1 MDSETGYG
9 RESIRKSWRRVA
21 IRGRFALI
29 QPPIATESRAAM
41 LDIRVIRENPAA
53 IQDRLR
59 NRGGDHWKL
68 VDEVLACDES
78 RRSLETT
85 KQQLQ
90 NQRKTISK
98 QIGQLKAR
106 GEDTSSI
113 EAEVRGINEQ
123 IGALDAEAE
132 TASARQN
139 ELLLNIPNLTHEA
152 CPVGEDETANPLVRE
167 WGTAPQI
174 AEPKDHVELA
184 LKHGLVNWDDG
195 IRTAGSGF
203 VVYRG
208 KGARLERALI
218 NFLLDTQT
226 GHGYEEVNVPHLVK
240 RECMEGT
247 GQLPK
252 FEDDMYG
259 TDAGEDGMNNLFL
272 APTAEVPVT
281 NLYRDTLLAEADLPV
296 KMVAYTPCFRREAG
310 SAGRDNKGIIRM
322 HQFDKVELVQI
333 VHPDQGF
340 EVLEELTANAESVLQ
355 KLGLHYRTIE
365 LCTGDIGFSS
375 AKTYD
380 IEVWAPG
387 HGKYLEV
394 SSCSCFTDYQARRM
408 RLRFKDAEGKNRFPH
423 TLNGSGTA
431 LPRLYVALLEQCQQP
446 DGSIR
451 IPEALV
457 PYFGAEE
464 IR

>member
-1 MDSETGYG
+1 
-9 RESIRKSWRRVA
+9 
-21 IRGRFALI
+21 LI
-29 QPPIATESRAAM
+29 HHPIARDSRAAM
-41 LDIRVIRENPAA
+41 LDIRVIRDNPAA
-53 IQDRLR
+53 VQERLKL
-59 NRGGDHWKL
+59 RGGDHWKL
-68 VDEVLACDES
+68 IDDVLACDEA
-78 RRSLETT
+78 RRSAETS

-90 NQRKTISK
+90 NERKTTSK
-98 QIGQLKAR
+98 QIGMLKGK
-106 GEDTSSI
+106 GEDTSAI
-113 EAEVRGINEQ
+113 EAEVRGINDR
-123 IGALDAEAE
+123 ITVLDNEAEA
-132 TASARQN
+132 ASLRQT
-139 ELLLNIPNLTHEA
+139 ELLMNIPNLTHEA
-152 CPVGEDETANPLVRE
+152 CPVGDDESANPVVRE
-167 WGTAPQI
+167 WGTKPALT
-174 AEPKDHVELA
+174 EPKDHVEIA
-184 LKHGLVNWDDG
+184 LQHGLVNWEDG
-195 IRTAGSGF
+195 TRTAGSGF

-218 NFLLDTQT
+218 NFLLDTQNAN
-226 GHGYEEVNVPHLVK
+226 GYEEVNVPHLVK

-259 TDAGEDGMNNLFL
+259 TDADENGVNSLFL

-281 NLYRDTLLAEADLPV
+281 NLYRDTILAEGDLPV

-333 VHPDQGF
+333 VHPDKGF
-340 EVLEELTANAESVLQ
+340 EVLEQLTSHAESILQ
-355 KLGLHYRTIE
+355 KLGLHYRVIE
-365 LCTGDIGFSS
+365 LCTGDIGFGS

-394 SSCSCFTDYQARRM
+394 SSCSCFTEYQARRM
-408 RLRFKDAEGKNRFPH
+408 KLRFKDAEGKNRFPH

-431 LPRLYVALLEQCQQP
+431 LPRLYVALLEQYQLP
-446 DGSIR
+446 DGSVK

>member
-1 MDSETGYG
+1 
-9 RESIRKSWRRVA
+9 
-21 IRGRFALI
+21 
-29 QPPIATESRAAM
+29 M
-41 LDIRVIRENPAA
+41 LDIRVIRENSAA
-53 IQDRLR
+53 VQDRLKA
-59 NRGGDHWKL
+59 RGGDHWKL

-78 RRSLETT
+78 RRAAETS
-85 KQQLQ
+85 KQVLQ
-90 NQRKTISK
+90 SSRKTISK
-98 QIGQLKAR
+98 QIGMLKAK
-106 GEDTSSI
+106 GEDTAPI
-113 EAEVRGINEQ
+113 ESEVRTINEQ
-123 IGALDAEAE
+123 ITSLDVECEA
-132 TASARQN
+132 AAIRQN
-139 ELLLNIPNLTHEA
+139 ELLLNIPNLTHDA
-152 CPVGEDETANPLVRE
+152 CPLGADEASNPVIRE
-167 WGTAPQI
+167 WGDKPDLTA
-174 AEPKDHVELA
+174 PKDHVELA
-184 LKHGLVNWDDG
+184 LQHGLINWDDG

-208 KGARLERALI
+208 RGARLERALI
-218 NFLLDTQT
+218 NFLLDTQSSN
-226 GHGYEEVNVPHLVK
+226 GYEEVNVPHLVK

-259 TDAGEDGMNNLFL
+259 TDADENGINNLFL

-281 NLYRDTLLAEADLPV
+281 NLYRDTLLAESDLPI
-296 KMVAYTPCFRREAG
+296 KMVAFTPCFRREAG

-333 VHPDQGF
+333 VHPDHGF
-340 EVLEELTANAESVLQ
+340 EELEKLTAHAESILQ

-408 RLRFKDAEGKNRFPH
+408 RLRFKDSEGKNRFPH

-451 IPEALV
+451 IPAALV
-457 PYFGAEE
+457 PYFGSTE
-464 IR
+464 IS

>member
-1 MDSETGYG
+1 
-9 RESIRKSWRRVA
+9 
-21 IRGRFALI
+21 
-29 QPPIATESRAAM
+29 M

-53 IQDRLR
+53 VQERLKA
-59 NRGGDHWKL
+59 RGGDHWKL
-68 VDEVLACDES
+68 IDDVLACDET
-78 RRSLETT
+78 RRAAETS

-90 NQRKTISK
+90 NSRKTISK
-98 QIGQLKAR
+98 QIGMLKGK
-106 GEDTSSI
+106 GEDTSAI
-113 EAEVRGINEQ
+113 EAEARSINEQ
-123 IGALDAEAE
+123 IAAFDVEADA
-132 TASARQN
+132 ASARQT
-139 ELLLNIPNLTHEA
+139 ELLLNIPNMTHEG
-152 CPVGEDETANPLVRE
+152 CPVGSDETANPVVRE
-167 WGTAPQI
+167 WGAKPELV
-174 AEPKDHVELA
+174 EPKDHVELA

-195 IRTAGSGF
+195 TRVAGSGF

-218 NFLLDTQT
+218 NFLLDTQNAND
-226 GHGYEEVNVPHLVK
+226 YEEVNVPHLVK

-259 TDAGEDGMNNLFL
+259 TDAVENGVNSLFL

-281 NLYRDTLLAEADLPV
+281 NLYRDTLLAETDLPV

-340 EVLEELTANAESVLQ
+340 EVLEQLTGHAESILQ
-355 KLGLHYRTIE
+355 KLGLHYRVIE

-394 SSCSCFTDYQARRM
+394 SSCSCFGDYQARRM
-408 RLRFKDAEGKNRFPH
+408 KLRFKDSEGKNRFPF

-431 LPRLYVALLEQCQQP
+431 LPRLYVALLEQYQQP

-457 PYFGAEE
+457 PYFGAAA
-464 IR
+464 I

>member
-1 MDSETGYG
+1 
-9 RESIRKSWRRVA
+9 
-21 IRGRFALI
+21 
-29 QPPIATESRAAM
+29 M

-53 IQDRLR
+53 VQERLK
-59 NRGGDHWKL
+59 NRGGEHWKL
-68 VDEVLACDES
+68 VDDVLACDEARRKAETEKQTLQSS
-78 RRSLETT
+78 R
-85 KQQLQ
+85 K
-90 NQRKTISK
+90 NISK
-98 QIGQLKAR
+98 EIGMLKAK
-106 GEDTSSI
+106 GGDTAEI
-113 EAEVRGINEQ
+113 EAQVRAINEQ
-123 IGALDAEAE
+123 ISTLDLEAEA
-132 TASARQN
+132 ASARQTD
-139 ELLLNIPNLTHEA
+139 LLLNIPNLPHEG
-152 CPVGEDETANPLVRE
+152 CPVGSDETANPVVRV
-167 WGTAPQI
+167 WGEKPVI

-184 LKHGLVNWDDG
+184 LRHGLINWEDG
-195 IRTAGSGF
+195 IRVAGSGF

-218 NFLLDTQT
+218 SFLLDTQT
-226 GHGYEEVNVPHLVK
+226 SNGYEEVNVPHLVK

-259 TDAGEDGMNNLFL
+259 TDAGENGINNLFL

-281 NLYRDTLLAEADLPV
+281 NLYRDTLLSEADLPV
-296 KMVAYTPCFRREAG
+296 KMTAYTPCFRREAG

-333 VHPDQGF
+333 VHPDRGF
-340 EVLEELTANAESVLQ
+340 AVLEELTGHAESILQ
-355 KLGLHYRTIE
+355 KLGLHYRVIE

-394 SSCSCFTDYQARRM
+394 SSCSCFAEYQARRM
-408 RLRFKDAEGKNRFPH
+408 KLRFKDAEGKNRVPH

-431 LPRLYVALLEQCQQP
+431 LPRLYVALLEQCQQA

-451 IPEALV
+451 IPQALV
-457 PYFGAEE
+457 PYFGAEVLG
-464 IR
+464 

>member
-1 MDSETGYG
+1 
-9 RESIRKSWRRVA
+9 
-21 IRGRFALI
+21 
-29 QPPIATESRAAM
+29 M
-41 LDIRVIRENPAA
+41 LDIRLIRDNPASL
-53 IQDRLR
+53 QERLKL
-59 NRGGDHWKL
+59 RGGDHWKL
-68 VDEVLACDES
+68 VDDVLACDES
-78 RRSLETT
+78 RRAAETS

-90 NQRKTISK
+90 ASRKTISK
-98 QIGQLKAR
+98 QIGMLKAK
-106 GEDTSSI
+106 GEDTSAI

-123 IGALDAEAE
+123 IAKLDVKAEDAAAE
-132 TASARQN
+132 QN

-152 CPVGEDETANPLVRE
+152 CPIGSDESANPIVRE
-167 WGTAPQI
+167 WGTKP
-174 AEPKDHVELA
+174 ELTDPKGHVELA
-184 LKHGLVNWDDG
+184 LKHGLINWEDG

-208 KGARLERALI
+208 KGAKLERALI
-218 NFLLDTQT
+218 NFLLDTQIAN
-226 GHGYEEVNVPHLVK
+226 GYEEVNVPHLVK

-259 TDAGEDGMNNLFL
+259 TDADEAGINSLFL
-272 APTAEVPVT
+272 VPTAEVPVT
-281 NLYRDTLLAEADLPV
+281 NLYRDTILTESDLPV

-333 VHPDQGF
+333 VHPDLGF
-340 EVLEELTANAESVLQ
+340 QVLEELTAHAESILQ

-394 SSCSCFTDYQARRM
+394 SSCSCFGDYQAHRM
-408 RLRFKDAEGKNRFPH
+408 KLRFKDAEGKNRFPF

-431 LPRLYVALLEQCQQP
+431 LPRLYVALLEQYQQP
-446 DGSIR
+446 DGSIK
-451 IPEALV
+451 IPDALV
-457 PYFGAEE
+457 PYFGSDVIAV
-464 IR
+464 

>member
-1 MDSETGYG
+1 
-9 RESIRKSWRRVA
+9 
-21 IRGRFALI
+21 
-29 QPPIATESRAAM
+29 M

-53 IQDRLR
+53 VADRLKL
-59 NRGGDHWKL
+59 RGGDHWKL
-68 VDEVLACDES
+68 VDAVLACDET
-78 RRSLETT
+78 RRRAETE
-85 KQQLQ
+85 KQLLQ
-90 NQRKTISK
+90 SQRKSTAK
-98 QIGQLKAR
+98 QIGMLKAK
-106 GEDTSSI
+106 GENTVTI
-113 EAEVRGINEQ
+113 EAEARHINEQ
-123 IGALDAEAE
+123 ITKLDVLAEDA
-132 TASARQN
+132 AAQQAD
-139 ELLLNIPNLTHEA
+139 LLLNIPNLTHDA
-152 CPVGEDETANPLVRE
+152 CPAGSDETSNPVVRE
-167 WGTAPQI
+167 WGEKTAV

-184 LKHGLVNWDDG
+184 LQHGLINWDDG
-195 IRTAGSGF
+195 ARVAGSGF

-208 KGARLERALI
+208 QGARLERALI
-218 NFLLDTQT
+218 NFLLDTQAA
-226 GHGYEEVNVPHLVK
+226 HGYEEVNVPHLVK

-259 TDAGEDGMNNLFL
+259 TEPSDDGINSLFL

-281 NLYRDTLLAEADLPV
+281 NLYRDTILPEAALPV
-296 KMVAYTPCFRREAG
+296 KMCAYTPCFRREAG

-333 VHPDQGF
+333 VHPDRGF
-340 EVLEELTANAESVLQ
+340 EVLEELTGHAEAILQ
-355 KLGLHYRTIE
+355 KLGLHYRVIE

-387 HGKYLEV
+387 QGKFLEV

-408 RLRFKDAEGKNRFPH
+408 KLRFKDAEGKNRFPH

-451 IPEALV
+451 IPAALV
-457 PYFGAEE
+457 PYFGRENIA
-464 IR
+464 RDD